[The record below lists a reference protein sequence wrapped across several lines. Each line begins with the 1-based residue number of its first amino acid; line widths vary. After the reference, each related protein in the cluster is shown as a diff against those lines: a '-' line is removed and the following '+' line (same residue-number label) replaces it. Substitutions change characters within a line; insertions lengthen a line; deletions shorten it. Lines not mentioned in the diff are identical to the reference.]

1 MRGRTMLVYA
11 VFMENPST
19 WLLSTVVLI
28 DTAQQVHVDQPTR
41 YDRELVDYGAL
52 RVIPRG
58 TGDYSV

>member
-1 MRGRTMLVYA
+1 MLVYA
-11 VFMENPST
+11 VLIENPST

-41 YDRELVDYGAL
+41 YERELVDYGAL

-58 TGDYSV
+58 NGDYSV